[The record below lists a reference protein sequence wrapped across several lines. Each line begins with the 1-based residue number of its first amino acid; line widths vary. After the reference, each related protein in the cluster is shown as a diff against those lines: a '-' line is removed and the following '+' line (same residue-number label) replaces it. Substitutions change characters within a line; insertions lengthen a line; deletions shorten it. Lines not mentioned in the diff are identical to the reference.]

1 MELAGI
7 KLNNPV
13 MVASGTFGNG
23 KEYSELIDIEKLGAI
38 ITKSVSLNPRQGNPP
53 PRICETASGMLNSIG
68 LQNEGLKIFIEEQ
81 LPYLSKFKFPVIVNI
96 AGESEQEFVEIAK
109 TLSKEPIVKGLE
121 LNISCPN
128 VKKGGMLFGC
138 SPTGTGDI
146 VKAVRKSTT
155 LPLIAKL
162 TPNVTDITEIAKSA
176 VSAGAD
182 ALSLINTVLGMAVD
196 VKSKKFK
203 LATKTGG
210 LSGPAIKP
218 IAIRMVWQVAQ
229 AVKVPII
236 GIGGI
241 MTVEDA
247 LEFIMVG
254 ASAVQVGTG
263 NFVDAQTAI
272 KIAEGLKAYDLDKIR
287 GCLL

>member
-13 MVASGTFGNG
+13 MVASGTFGYG
-23 KEYSELIDIEKLGAI
+23 KEYSELIDLNKLGAV
-38 ITKSVSLNPRQGNPP
+38 ITKSVSLNPREGNPP
-53 PRICETASGMLNSIG
+53 PRICETSSGMLNSIG
-68 LQNEGLKIFIEEQ
+68 LQNEGIKKFIEEQ
-81 LPYLSKFKFPVIVNI
+81 LPFLSKYSTPVIVNI
-96 AGESEQEFVEIAK
+96 AGETEVEFVELAK
-109 TLSKEPIVKGLE
+109 ILSKEPVVKGLE

-128 VKKGGMLFGC
+128 VKSGGMQFGC
-138 SPTGTGDI
+138 SPTGTEEI
-146 VKAVRKSTT
+146 VKAVRKATD
-155 LPLIAKL
+155 LPLIVKL
-162 TPNVTDITEIAKSA
+162 TPNVTDIAQIAKSA
-176 VSAGAD
+176 VNAGAD
-182 ALSLINTVLGMAVD
+182 AISLINTLLGMAVD
-196 VKSKKFK
+196 VKAKKFK

-218 IAIRMVWQVAQ
+218 VAVRMVWQVAQ

-241 MTVEDA
+241 MSVEDA

-254 ASAVQVGTG
+254 ASAIQVGTG
-263 NFVDAQTAI
+263 NFTDAQTAL
-272 KIAEGLKAYDLDKIR
+272 KIIEGLKTYNLKEIK